1 MIKFLAYRVKT
12 GKLTLEEVPEKYRKA
27 VEKELNN

>member
-12 GKLTLEEVPEKYRKA
+12 GKLTLEEVPEKYREA